1 MHLCHCLISTSYLAG
16 LCEIFILLHIWQNC
30 VCFGQFMVR
39 LCRASQMCLF
49 SRWFHKVLESCE
61 QQPFLNYTQ
70 FDWSLWKHSRTQP
83 DPNVASLCS
92 NTRKS
97 HRLNQWHPAGY
108 NRGSV
113 LKFSEISSGNFR
125 FIWLSSQKFNNLRIF
140 CKLSREISLPFG
152 AISKFSELL
161 NDKRPSWA
169 SLISVS
175 IVLVSSATR
184 FKISFGGST
193 EDLGTRK
200 SSCVKWVGLRLSFL
214 LRHESIGGYPGHLC
228 RVAGNSWGRRE
239 KRFAKTTVPRCCFI
253 DKLNFKTRRWTL
265 MK

>member
-97 HRLNQWHPAGY
+97 HRLNQWQVTIVEVY
-108 NRGSV
+108 W
-113 LKFSEISSGNFR
+113 NFR
-125 FIWLSSQKFNNLRIF
+125 KFL
-140 CKLSREISLPFG
+140 REIFVLFDFPPRNSTICGFSVNFLGRFPCHLAQFR
-152 AISKFSELL
+152 KF
-161 NDKRPSWA
+161 PS
-169 SLISVS
+169 
-175 IVLVSSATR
+175 
-184 FKISFGGST
+184 
-193 EDLGTRK
+193 
-200 SSCVKWVGLRLSFL
+200 C
-214 LRHESIGGYPGHLC
+214 
-228 RVAGNSWGRRE
+228 
-239 KRFAKTTVPRCCFI
+239 
-253 DKLNFKTRRWTL
+253 
-265 MK
+265 